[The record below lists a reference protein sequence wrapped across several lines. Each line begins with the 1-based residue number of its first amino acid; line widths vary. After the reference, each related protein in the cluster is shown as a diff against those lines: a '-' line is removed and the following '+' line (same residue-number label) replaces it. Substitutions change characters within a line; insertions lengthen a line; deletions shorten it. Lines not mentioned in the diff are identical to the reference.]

1 MFYDKWKLLA
11 GVAIFILGMQ
21 FLAQA
26 LRALTGREAKLFLR
40 KQTVRPVTAI
50 MGGALVTGLVQS
62 SSIVNLIVLGLVGAG
77 TIPMANA
84 LAVTLGTNIG
94 STLNTWIIASVGF
107 SLEIEAFALPFIAV
121 AGIMRVMFPEKSR
134 AYHWLDCLLGL
145 GFLFYGLDVMSM
157 GMEHSIQGLE
167 PEYFSNLPIFL
178 YPIIGLIITTLTQSS
193 AATVAL
199 VLSALNAKAIDL
211 HVATAIVLGAEVGTT
226 IKLVIASAGKE
237 ATVKRVAL
245 GNIIFNIVTLIVI
258 FVFLTPVNHFI
269 TSVIGITEP
278 LLALATFQTLTN
290 VVSILLFFP
299 LLGRMA
305 RFLNGRFKEHSQQTL
320 YIHKVPAEDEEL
332 AITALEQETTY
343 FLKIIIQY
351 CLGVFDK
358 ENLKQ
363 LNSTMSEAFS
373 ELRNSDRYQFI
384 KQLHGDMYTY
394 AVTLQNATI
403 SQEQVILLSRL
414 VTAARN
420 GMYAAKSIKDA
431 ESDIT
436 QLRNSGNDVKYQFY
450 IESKETA
457 SLLLEQFSKQL
468 EKGAGKELQFAG
480 LVEIYRTISD
490 GYNGRLQK
498 LYNNTS
504 MSQLSDIEVSTIINF
519 NREIYSAFKSL
530 VFALKELQL
539 TGDEAKYF
547 DEMPGFIR

>member
-1 MFYDKWKLLA
+1 MFYDIWKLLA

-40 KQTVRPVTAI
+40 KQTLRPVTAI
-50 MGGALVTGLVQS
+50 IGGALVTGLVQS

-84 LAVTLGTNIG
+84 LAVTLGTNVG

-134 AYHWLDCLLGL
+134 TYHWFDCLLGL

-157 GMEHSIQGLE
+157 GMEHSIQELE
-167 PEYFSNLPIFL
+167 PAYFSNLPIFL

-258 FVFLTPVNHFI
+258 FVFLRPMNYFI
-269 TSVIGITEP
+269 TSVIGIKEP

-290 VVSILLFFP
+290 IVSILLFFP

-305 RFLNGRFKEHSQQTL
+305 RFLSERFKEHNQQTL
-320 YIHKVPAEDEEL
+320 YINKVPVEDEEL
-332 AITALEQETTY
+332 AITALEQETAY

-363 LNSTMSEAFS
+363 LNSTMPEAFS

-384 KQLHGDMYTY
+384 KQLHGDMYNY
-394 AVTLQNATI
+394 AVTLQNTTT
-403 SQEQVILLSRL
+403 SQEQVIQLSRL
-414 VTAARN
+414 IAAARN

-431 ESDIT
+431 EADIT
-436 QLRNSGNDVKYQFY
+436 QLRNSGNDVKYRFY
-450 IESKETA
+450 IESNETA
-457 SLLLEQFSKQL
+457 SLLLEQFAKQL
-468 EKGAGKELQFAG
+468 ENGASKELQFAG
-480 LVEIYRTISD
+480 LVDIYRTISD

-498 LYNNTS
+498 LYNKTS

-519 NREIYSAFKSL
+519 NGEIYSAFKSL

-539 TGDEAKYF
+539 IGDEARYF
-547 DEMPGFIR
+547 DELPGFIR